1 MPSLTAATSLFIGA
15 TAVRAM
21 MVAEWWQPFTLTL
34 YSDFNF
40 LADVVS
46 ECAFNCNTGS

>member
-1 MPSLTAATSLFIGA
+1 MPSLTAATSLFIGV

-21 MVAEWWQPFTLTL
+21 MVAEWGQPFALTL

-40 LADVVS
+40 LADVS
-46 ECAFNCNTGS
+46 R